1 MKVEDR
7 IAKIEQLLLE
17 ESQISRLETKSV
29 RIAAFVLLLIALTAV
44 VSWSLYELVSFWGRL
59 LGF

>member
-1 MKVEDR
+1 MDVEDR

-29 RIAAFVLLLIALTAV
+29 RIAAFILLLIALTAV
-44 VSWSLYELVSFWGRL
+44 MS
-59 LGF
+59 